1 LKPGLIL
8 FTLVLFFGFS
18 PERKTKIPPGTVRI
32 TESLYFDV
40 CEVTNFAWQEYVFSM
55 KLKFGAGSAEHL
67 SSLPDTTVW
76 LKGPNSQAEFVSGYF
91 KDLKYRNHPV
101 VGVSY
106 EQVQAFCKWR
116 TAMVKL
122 IYSSANKSDFPIEYR
137 LPTKEEWEMVAYNE
151 SWRINEFKKAKPN
164 ACNLKTDPS
173 EKQFVVRGPVVVN
186 SFNKGFF
193 GMYHLLGNVSEMLE
207 EKNVAKGGSWEHSA
221 EDSRVGKAQVYAEPN
236 KWLGFRCVCVI
247 KSPK

>member
-1 LKPGLIL
+1 
-8 FTLVLFFGFS
+8 
-18 PERKTKIPPGTVRI
+18 
-32 TESLYFDV
+32 
-40 CEVTNFAWQEYVFSM
+40 
-55 KLKFGAGSAEHL
+55 
-67 SSLPDTTVW
+67 
-76 LKGPNSQAEFVSGYF
+76 
-91 KDLKYRNHPV
+91 
-101 VGVSY
+101 
-106 EQVQAFCKWR
+106 
-116 TAMVKL
+116 MVKL